1 MGRILRERNRNVS
14 IREIVGIEPI
24 EDKLGENRLRW
35 CGHIR
40 RRPIDVTE
48 RKNDR
53 IILKRNSR
61 GRGRPKLNW
70 DVVLNLTKH
79 IALDRAEWRK
89 MIQTSID
96 QDTKLSLVWFSLS
109 SSQLE

>member
-1 MGRILRERNRNVS
+1 MTLAGVRILRERNRNES
-14 IREIVGIEPI
+14 IREPI
-24 EDKLGENRLRW
+24 EDKHLS
-35 CGHIR
+35 HIR
-40 RRPIDVTE
+40 RRPIDLTE

-53 IILKRNSR
+53 TILNRSSR

-89 MIQTSID
+89 MIQTLID
-96 QDTKLSLVWFSLS
+96 RDTKLSLVWFSLS